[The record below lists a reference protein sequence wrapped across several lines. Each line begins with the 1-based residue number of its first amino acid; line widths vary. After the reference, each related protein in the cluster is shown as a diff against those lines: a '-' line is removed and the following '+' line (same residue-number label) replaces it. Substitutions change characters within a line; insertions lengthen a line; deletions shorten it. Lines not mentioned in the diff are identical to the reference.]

1 MEENK
6 IFRKRKNFFTCGKS
20 QKISNKKLICQQTES
35 LSDLSSTMGLKIN
48 EIILSPENSQQSL
61 PKITILP
68 VKISKK
74 ERIIKFV
81 IAKDIANISNLQYI
95 AQRKALKGVLQ
106 MPGIKK
112 IIKVQH
118 QLNKFF
124 AIEGNIFGFYC
135 LPEPK
140 IRFVCEQFLLK
151 NRDFTKQNFK
161 IKLSVDSTTIT
172 SSNILLLNISFNLIN
187 DEANAMSV
195 NGTYLLGC
203 FEIQKEEYDQ
213 VKQALKEILKELENI
228 KFIEIADNHYGI
240 DFYLGCDYKMN
251 RILYGQKASN
261 SLDG

>member
-112 IIKVQH
+112 IIKS
-118 QLNKFF
+118 LGSI
-124 AIEGNIFGFYC
+124 AC
-135 LPEPK
+135 L
-140 IRFVCEQFLLK
+140 
-151 NRDFTKQNFK
+151 
-161 IKLSVDSTTIT
+161 S
-172 SSNILLLNISFNLIN
+172 
-187 DEANAMSV
+187 
-195 NGTYLLGC
+195 
-203 FEIQKEEYDQ
+203 QK
-213 VKQALKEILKELENI
+213 
-228 KFIEIADNHYGI
+228 
-240 DFYLGCDYKMN
+240 
-251 RILYGQKASN
+251 
-261 SLDG
+261 